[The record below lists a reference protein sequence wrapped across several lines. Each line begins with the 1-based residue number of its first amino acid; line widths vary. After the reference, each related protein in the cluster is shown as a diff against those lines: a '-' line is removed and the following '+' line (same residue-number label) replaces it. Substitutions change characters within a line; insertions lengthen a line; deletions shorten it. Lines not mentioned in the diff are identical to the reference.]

1 MSEVFLPH
9 CGAPR
14 PKRLFMLV
22 AILSLASAACVGQAL
37 AEPEEVLRPADFAY
51 GREIQLSD
59 SPLPVVSVQVPLDL
73 YRVMR
78 ATDLRELMVFNGRGA
93 QVPHAIRSVRT
104 GTPREPDT
112 LELPIFPLHA
122 GPSQT
127 GGSGEVVSLEIE
139 RDAEGRVLKLGL
151 KTESHGAQAPV
162 PPVQA
167 RPKHGAKSTRAQPGE
182 VGGAQS
188 ASVAGDAGA
197 AAASDGPPQPIAAY
211 ILDARAAKRAIAAL
225 QINLLESADERVL
238 PIRVEASEDLVRFYE
253 VPTEGALIQ
262 LGHGGQRID
271 RDQVGIL
278 RPTTVPFYR
287 LSAAREGNFPTKLV
301 SVVATLADL
310 EPVRPVEQVVSS
322 AQATSKPP
330 VFDFDLTGPLP
341 VDRVEFKLPEN
352 NTIVNAELFASSS
365 RQGPWDSVART
376 RLYRIA
382 GSDAEFTGPTLE
394 VARRNDRYYQLR
406 VEATGGG
413 LGAGAPKLV
422 TYHAPDQLLFLRRG
436 EGPFTL
442 AYGRYQ
448 AQHARFEADDLLSL
462 LPDKPTP
469 TAEGTLGE
477 RKTLGGKERL
487 VEPKAPPPYKTYAV
501 WAVLIAGVALL
512 GTIALRL
519 ARTQKS

>member
-1 MSEVFLPH
+1 
-9 CGAPR
+9 
-14 PKRLFMLV
+14 
-22 AILSLASAACVGQAL
+22 
-37 AEPEEVLRPADFAY
+37 
-51 GREIQLSD
+51 
-59 SPLPVVSVQVPLDL
+59 
-73 YRVMR
+73 MR
-78 ATDLRELMVFNGRGA
+78 STDLRELMVFNGRGA
-93 QVPHAIRSVRT
+93 QVPHAIRSVRS
-104 GTPREPDT
+104 GTPLEPET

-122 GPSQT
+122 GPPQA
-127 GGSGEVVSLEIE
+127 GGSGEVVALEIE

-151 KTESHGAQAPV
+151 KTESHDAQVPL
-162 PPVQA
+162 PPVSA
-167 RPKHGAKSTRAQPGE
+167 RPKPGAKSKRAQPGE

-197 AAASDGPPQPIAAY
+197 AAASDSEPQPIAAY
-211 ILDARAAKRAIAAL
+211 ILDARAAKRAIASL
-225 QINLLESADERVL
+225 QIKLLASADERVL
-238 PIRVEASEDLVRFYE
+238 PVRVEASEDLVHFFE
-253 VPTEGALIQ
+253 VPTDGALIQ

-271 RDQVGIL
+271 RDHVGIL
-278 RPTTVPFYR
+278 RPTTFQFYR
-287 LSAAREGNFPTKLV
+287 LSAAREGNFPTKVV

-310 EPVRPVEQVVSS
+310 EPARPFEKLVAY

-330 VFDFDLTGPLP
+330 VFDFDLAGPLP
-341 VDRVEFKLPEN
+341 VDRVEFVLPEN
-352 NTIVNAELFASSS
+352 NTIVNAELFASRS
-365 RQGPWDSVART
+365 RQGPWDSVARA

-382 GSDAEFTGPTLE
+382 GPEAELTGPTLE

-442 AYGRYQ
+442 AYGRYK
-448 AQHARFEADDLLSL
+448 AQHTRFEADDLLSL
-462 LPDKPTP
+462 SPDKPTP

-477 RKTLGGKERL
+477 LKTLGGKERM

-519 ARTQKS
+519 ARTSKS